1 MEEQGPVASS
11 SLENI
16 VTILVTGFGSF
27 QGEHP
32 INPSSYITLNLP
44 SRLAKDPSSSTAVRV
59 LIHPYPIRVSY
70 EEVRDLIPNIC
81 SGYDADIILHIGM
94 AAGRDYY
101 AIERLAHRD
110 GYTVLKDVDGKVL
123 SSSDGAEYWP
133 DCPPE
138 LETSL
143 PFDDIWRRWKE
154 NATNTPSLCDADI
167 RPSTHAGHYL
177 CDFLYY
183 CCLAD
188 NQRRKRDNKAIAEVD
203 KRPVIFLQPIEG
215 ASGQLCGR
223 EEIRGVSGAI
233 SSRLA

>member
-1 MEEQGPVASS
+1 
-11 SLENI
+11 
-16 VTILVTGFGSF
+16 
-27 QGEHP
+27 
-32 INPSSYITLNLP
+32 
-44 SRLAKDPSSSTAVRV
+44 
-59 LIHPYPIRVSY
+59 
-70 EEVRDLIPNIC
+70 
-81 SGYDADIILHIGM
+81 M

-203 KRPVIFLQPIEG
+203 KRPVIFLQVPADAAPADIRKGQELTVSLLRALADSYAAAKRSG
-215 ASGQLCGR
+215 ASR
-223 EEIRGVSGAI
+223 ERSLVAWPKRVESGGENSSFSLLEGRGVGCY
-233 SSRLA
+233 